1 MKVIMPNPKESRKFC
16 ASLKKLETMGHG
28 LTFEVAGF
36 RDGEQYIIL
45 QNGSKYLKPVMSS
58 YVRDAIQDSKDRGP
72 SAGQGVLL

>member
-1 MKVIMPNPKESRKFC
+1 
-16 ASLKKLETMGHG
+16 MGHG
-28 LTFEVAGF
+28 LTFEVAGY
-36 RDGEQYIIL
+36 REGEQYIIL